1 MFNNTYSNVTEE
13 LSRLHLSNATPQQ
26 YSPGIGKK
34 IGPVVPPKPKKPP
47 PQHGHAS
54 ALHQEGQEQAV
65 YGNIGMGAVHGLSS
79 APSSTHAGVEDYYA
93 VNAPAP
99 GTVGVASARIM
110 SSGGGAGG
118 GVGALG
124 RGLDAPLPAGG
135 DFSGVIVP
143 GAVYTSSAAM
153 APAGGLG
160 GGGGLGMGTYTPPPP
175 QPAHSYTP
183 TSRVAVPMSA
193 QPLYSNTASQPI
205 YNNSPRAHHA
215 HAGGGGSGGVGSH
228 SPPPPLPASQPP
240 TSQHARAYANM
251 STNGAAY
258 PPTHALYANLDAG
271 TPTGL
276 SQYATFGPDEDFP
289 LPPPDEGPPPPSPPS
304 PVSSS
309 YSELR
314 RATPTAGAHHNGGAH
329 VVTSSAATPTAV
341 QGGPVGVGGVG
352 GGPGSNY
359 GTYAPGSHTSSTYES
374 IYEPITPRPSSQ
386 MSNKS
391 GYSLYGPYT
400 SPRARGLAPPPSNQ
414 PLVNPDKVGKE
425 AEVDALTNLLVQSM
439 DSTNDPEF
447 FGAYESCICT
457 RCGEKVVGEGSG
469 CTAMEQVYHIKCFVC
484 IVCHLQ
490 LQGKPFYA
498 LDSKPYCED
507 CYLNTLEKCCVCTK
521 PILDRI
527 LRATGKPYHPQCFT
541 CVVCNKSLDGIPF
554 TVDASNQIHCIDDFH
569 KKFAPRCT
577 VCHEPIMPEPGKDET
592 VRVVALDRSF
602 HVNCYKC
609 EDCGLVLS
617 SEAEGRGCYPLD
629 GHVLCKSCNARRVQ
643 AITSKVTTDL

>member
-1 MFNNTYSNVTEE
+1 
-13 LSRLHLSNATPQQ
+13 
-26 YSPGIGKK
+26 
-34 IGPVVPPKPKKPP
+34 
-47 PQHGHAS
+47 
-54 ALHQEGQEQAV
+54 
-65 YGNIGMGAVHGLSS
+65 MGLVHSSSGDAHVSGLS
-79 APSSTHAGVEDYYA
+79 HGGVEDYYA

-99 GTVGVASARIM
+99 GTVGVASARINHAYT
-110 SSGGGAGG
+110 GGGSRDIQASSAGSE
-118 GVGALG
+118 
-124 RGLDAPLPAGG
+124 
-135 DFSGVIVP
+135 FSGIVIP
-143 GAVYTSSAAM
+143 GTVYTSSTGQV
-153 APAGGLG
+153 PTG
-160 GGGGLGMGTYTPPPP
+160 GMGGNPNYIPPPP

-205 YNNSPRAHHA
+205 YNNSPRPQQH
-215 HAGGGGSGGVGSH
+215 SYTEE
-228 SPPPPLPASQPP
+228 SPPPPLPTQPP
-240 TSQHARAYANM
+240 PTQAQATPTYANL

-258 PPTHALYANLDAG
+258 PPPHTLYANVD
-271 TPTGL
+271 PTSGL
-276 SQYATFGPDEDFP
+276 AQYATFGPDEDFP
-289 LPPPDEGPPPPSPPS
+289 LPPPDEAPPPPSPPS

-314 RATPTAGAHHNGGAH
+314 RATPSSHAPAHHNG
-329 VVTSSAATPTAV
+329 AAPHTQT
-341 QGGPVGVGGVG
+341 QQQQQHGTQ
-352 GGPGSNY
+352 Y

-400 SPRARGLAPPPSNQ
+400 SPRARGLAPAPTNQ
-414 PLVNPDKVGKE
+414 PLLNPDKVGKE

-447 FGAYESCICT
+447 FGAYDSCICT
-457 RCGEKVVGEGSG
+457 RCGEKVVGEGTG
-469 CTAMEQVYHIKCFVC
+469 CTAMEHVYHIKCFVC

-577 VCHEPIMPEPGKDET
+577 VCKEPIMPEPGKDET

>member
-1 MFNNTYSNVTEE
+1 MIVYKPVSRTVDPEAHLVRWKEKKE
-13 LSRLHLSNATPQQ
+13 LRKH
-26 YSPGIGKK
+26 
-34 IGPVVPPKPKKPP
+34 V
-47 PQHGHAS
+47 
-54 ALHQEGQEQAV
+54 
-65 YGNIGMGAVHGLSS
+65 
-79 APSSTHAGVEDYYA
+79 
-93 VNAPAP
+93 
-99 GTVGVASARIM
+99 
-110 SSGGGAGG
+110 
-118 GVGALG
+118 
-124 RGLDAPLPAGG
+124 
-135 DFSGVIVP
+135 
-143 GAVYTSSAAM
+143 
-153 APAGGLG
+153 
-160 GGGGLGMGTYTPPPP
+160 
-175 QPAHSYTP
+175 
-183 TSRVAVPMSA
+183 
-193 QPLYSNTASQPI
+193 
-205 YNNSPRAHHA
+205 
-215 HAGGGGSGGVGSH
+215 
-228 SPPPPLPASQPP
+228 
-240 TSQHARAYANM
+240 
-251 STNGAAY
+251 
-258 PPTHALYANLDAG
+258 
-271 TPTGL
+271 GL

-289 LPPPDEGPPPPSPPS
+289 LPPPDNAPPLPPSPPS

-314 RATPTAGAHHNGGAH
+314 RATPSSSTTTPAATTSTSSSTSIIPPALHHNG
-329 VVTSSAATPTAV
+329 AT
-341 QGGPVGVGGVG
+341 QQQQQQQQQQQ
-352 GGPGSNY
+352 NY
-359 GTYAPGSHTSSTYES
+359 GTYAPGSQTSSTYES

-400 SPRARGLAPPPSNQ
+400 SPQARGLAPAPSNQ
-414 PLVNPDKVGKE
+414 PLLNPDKVGKE
-425 AEVDALTNLLVQSM
+425 AEVDALTSLLVQSM

-447 FGAYESCICT
+447 FGAYDSCICT
-457 RCGEKVVGEGSG
+457 RCGEKVVGEGTG

-541 CVVCNKSLDGIPF
+541 CVVCSKSLDGIPF

-577 VCHEPIMPEPGKDET
+577 VCKEPIMPEPGKDET

>member
-1 MFNNTYSNVTEE
+1 MVLRAVRRCDGGPRVLRQSASPRRPGDVT
-13 LSRLHLSNATPQQ
+13 RD
-26 YSPGIGKK
+26 
-34 IGPVVPPKPKKPP
+34 PV
-47 PQHGHAS
+47 S
-54 ALHQEGQEQAV
+54 C
-65 YGNIGMGAVHGLSS
+65 
-79 APSSTHAGVEDYYA
+79 
-93 VNAPAP
+93 
-99 GTVGVASARIM
+99 
-110 SSGGGAGG
+110 
-118 GVGALG
+118 VGALG
-124 RGLDAPLPAGG
+124 EGTIIRRFCLERKCG
-135 DFSGVIVP
+135 SR
-143 GAVYTSSAAM
+143 SA
-153 APAGGLG
+153 
-160 GGGGLGMGTYTPPPP
+160 
-175 QPAHSYTP
+175 
-183 TSRVAVPMSA
+183 SR
-193 QPLYSNTASQPI
+193 
-205 YNNSPRAHHA
+205 
-215 HAGGGGSGGVGSH
+215 
-228 SPPPPLPASQPP
+228 
-240 TSQHARAYANM
+240 AR
-251 STNGAAY
+251 SD
-258 PPTHALYANLDAG
+258 LL
-271 TPTGL
+271 L
-276 SQYATFGPDEDFP
+276 RS
-289 LPPPDEGPPPPSPPS
+289 
-304 PVSSS
+304 
-309 YSELR
+309 R
-314 RATPTAGAHHNGGAH
+314 RALADPAR
-329 VVTSSAATPTAV
+329 PPRRPAV
-341 QGGPVGVGGVG
+341 FV
-352 GGPGSNY
+352 
-359 GTYAPGSHTSSTYES
+359 ASSTYES

-447 FGAYESCICT
+447 FGICT

>member
-1 MFNNTYSNVTEE
+1 MGAIRAEVSQTRPPATR
-13 LSRLHLSNATPQQ
+13 RLALPCAAGS
-26 YSPGIGKK
+26 
-34 IGPVVPPKPKKPP
+34 
-47 PQHGHAS
+47 AS
-54 ALHQEGQEQAV
+54 ASLRSTLDSASGQ
-65 YGNIGMGAVHGLSS
+65 
-79 APSSTHAGVEDYYA
+79 
-93 VNAPAP
+93 
-99 GTVGVASARIM
+99 
-110 SSGGGAGG
+110 
-118 GVGALG
+118 
-124 RGLDAPLPAGG
+124 
-135 DFSGVIVP
+135 
-143 GAVYTSSAAM
+143 
-153 APAGGLG
+153 
-160 GGGGLGMGTYTPPPP
+160 
-175 QPAHSYTP
+175 
-183 TSRVAVPMSA
+183 
-193 QPLYSNTASQPI
+193 
-205 YNNSPRAHHA
+205 
-215 HAGGGGSGGVGSH
+215 
-228 SPPPPLPASQPP
+228 
-240 TSQHARAYANM
+240 
-251 STNGAAY
+251 
-258 PPTHALYANLDAG
+258 
-271 TPTGL
+271 
-276 SQYATFGPDEDFP
+276 
-289 LPPPDEGPPPPSPPS
+289 
-304 PVSSS
+304 
-309 YSELR
+309 
-314 RATPTAGAHHNGGAH
+314 
-329 VVTSSAATPTAV
+329 
-341 QGGPVGVGGVG
+341 
-352 GGPGSNY
+352 
-359 GTYAPGSHTSSTYES
+359 SSTYES

-400 SPRARGLAPPPSNQ
+400 SPRARGLAPAPTNQ
-414 PLVNPDKVGKE
+414 PLLNPDKVGKE
-425 AEVDALTNLLVQSM
+425 AEVDALTSLLVQSM

-447 FGAYESCICT
+447 FGICT
-457 RCGEKVVGEGSG
+457 RCGEKVVGEGTG
-469 CTAMEQVYHIKCFVC
+469 CTAMEQVYHIKCFIC

-577 VCHEPIMPEPGKDET
+577 VCKEPIMPEPGKDET

>member
-1 MFNNTYSNVTEE
+1 MFSNTYSNVTEE
-13 LSRLHLSNATPQQ
+13 LGRLHLGNTSTQQ
-26 YSPGIGKK
+26 YSPGGGKK
-34 IGPVVPPKPKKPP
+34 VAPLVPPKPKKN
-47 PQHGHAS
+47 HGQLVS
-54 ALHQEGQEQAV
+54 QIPLHEDESSGQAM
-65 YGNIGMGAVHGLSS
+65 YGNVGVVHSVCHG
-79 APSSTHAGVEDYYA
+79 GVEDYYA

-99 GTVGVASARIM
+99 GTVGVASARINHAYT
-110 SSGGGAGG
+110 SGGGRDIPAS
-118 GVGALG
+118 
-124 RGLDAPLPAGG
+124 LPGQE
-135 DFSGVIVP
+135 FSGIVIP
-143 GAVYTSSAAM
+143 GAVYTSSTGQV
-153 APAGGLG
+153 PTG
-160 GGGGLGMGTYTPPPP
+160 GMGGSINYIPPPP

-205 YNNSPRAHHA
+205 YNNSPRPQQQHA
-215 HAGGGGSGGVGSH
+215 YSEDQ
-228 SPPPPLPASQPP
+228 SPPPPLPSQPP
-240 TSQHARAYANM
+240 PTQAQATPTYANM

-258 PPTHALYANLDAG
+258 PPTHTLYANVDPAS
-271 TPTGL
+271 GL
-276 SQYATFGPDEDFP
+276 AQYATFGPDEDFP
-289 LPPPDEGPPPPSPPS
+289 LPPPDEAPPPPSPPS

-314 RATPTAGAHHNGGAH
+314 RATPSSHTPTHHNGGSPH
-329 VVTSSAATPTAV
+329 TPA
-341 QGGPVGVGGVG
+341 QQQQQQQLQQQQQQHGA
-352 GGPGSNY
+352 SY

-400 SPRARGLAPPPSNQ
+400 SPRARGLAPAPTNQ
-414 PLVNPDKVGKE
+414 PLLNPDKAGKE

-447 FGAYESCICT
+447 FGICT
-457 RCGEKVVGEGSG
+457 RCGEKVVGEGTG

-577 VCHEPIMPEPGKDET
+577 VCTEPIMPEPGKDET

>member
-1 MFNNTYSNVTEE
+1 MYSNNTYSSVTSD
-13 LSRLHLSNATPQQ
+13 LGRLHLGSGSSPQQ
-26 YSPGIGKK
+26 YSPGGGKK
-34 IGPVVPPKPKKPP
+34 VAPIVPPKPKKSGGIGA
-47 PQHGHAS
+47 H
-54 ALHQEGQEQAV
+54 EGEQAT
-65 YGNIGMGAVHGLSS
+65 YGTVGA
-79 APSSTHAGVEDYYA
+79 AQPSTTPAGVEDYYA

-99 GTVGVASARIM
+99 GTVGVASARINH
-110 SSGGGAGG
+110 AYTGG
-118 GVGALG
+118 GVEASS
-124 RGLDAPLPAGG
+124 AGQ
-135 DFSGVIVP
+135 DFSGIVVP
-143 GAVYTSSAAM
+143 GAVYISSTGQV
-153 APAGGLG
+153 PVGGLSPNPN
-160 GGGGLGMGTYTPPPP
+160 YIPPPP

-205 YNNSPRAHHA
+205 YSNTPRAQQA
-215 HAGGGGSGGVGSH
+215 RRDQ
-228 SPPPPLPASQPP
+228 SPPPPLPSQPP
-240 TSQHARAYANM
+240 PPAAPTYANL

-258 PPTHALYANLDAG
+258 PPSHALYANVKPAS
-271 TPTGL
+271 GL

-289 LPPPDEGPPPPSPPS
+289 LPPPDEAPPPPSPPS

-314 RATPTAGAHHNGGAH
+314 RAAPSANAAATHAHNGAAH
-329 VVTSSAATPTAV
+329 AHQQQQQP
-341 QGGPVGVGGVG
+341 QQQQQQQQQ
-352 GGPGSNY
+352 PGSNY

-400 SPRARGLAPPPSNQ
+400 SPQARGLAPAPSNQ
-414 PLVNPDKVGKE
+414 PLLNPDKVGKE
-425 AEVDALTNLLVQSM
+425 AEVDALTSLLVQSM

-447 FGAYESCICT
+447 FGAYDSCICT
-457 RCGEKVVGEGSG
+457 RCGEKVVGEGTG

-577 VCHEPIMPEPGKDET
+577 VCKEPIMPEPGKDET

>member
-1 MFNNTYSNVTEE
+1 MYNQYSNVAEE
-13 LSRLHLSNATPQQ
+13 LSRLHLNNASPQR
-26 YSPGIGKK
+26 YSPGGGKK
-34 IGPVVPPKPKKPP
+34 VGPEVPPKPKKSGGVPHS
-47 PQHGHAS
+47 QMHILEDDCGQ
-54 ALHQEGQEQAV
+54 AL
-65 YGNIGMGAVHGLSS
+65 YGNIGVVQSVSPAH
-79 APSSTHAGVEDYYA
+79 HAGVEDYYA

-99 GTVGVASARIM
+99 GTVGVASARINHAYTG
-110 SSGGGAGG
+110 GGGAEI
-118 GVGALG
+118 
-124 RGLDAPLPAGG
+124 PAGRE
-135 DFSGVIVP
+135 FSGIVIP
-143 GAVYTSSAAM
+143 GAVYTSSTAQANTTT
-153 APAGGLG
+153 G
-160 GGGGLGMGTYTPPPP
+160 GGMNPLNPDFTPPPP

-183 TSRVAVPMSA
+183 ASRKAVQMSA

-205 YNNSPRAHHA
+205 YNNSPRPQQTSQQRP
-215 HAGGGGSGGVGSH
+215 GQYSRGDH
-228 SPPPPLPASQPP
+228 SPPPPLPSQPP
-240 TSQHARAYANM
+240 PNQAQSGGPTYANL
-251 STNGAAY
+251 STNGSAHY
-258 PPTHALYANLDAG
+258 HLYANVDNSSG
-271 TPTGL
+271 V
-276 SQYATFGPDEDFP
+276 SQYTSYGPDEDFP

-314 RATPTAGAHHNGGAH
+314 RATPSSTGAHPQQHHNGAPPQH
-329 VVTSSAATPTAV
+329 HLQQQQQQQQQS
-341 QGGPVGVGGVG
+341 
-352 GGPGSNY
+352 GSGY
-359 GTYAPGSHTSSTYES
+359 ATYAPQSHTSSTYES

-400 SPRARGLAPPPSNQ
+400 SPRARGLAPAPTNQ
-414 PLVNPDKVGKE
+414 PLLNPDKVGKE

-447 FGAYESCICT
+447 FGAYDSCICT

-577 VCHEPIMPEPGKDET
+577 VCKEPIMPEPGKDET